1 MTDLTKEMFLAI
13 EQDLQSQVSRL
24 DEKHTTE
31 YHQML
36 TYHMG
41 WTGEGAGPVAT
52 GKRLRPLLLLL
63 SRASILQ
70 HPTDPVGEWR
80 SALPA
85 ASAIELI
92 HNFSLVHDDIQDRS
106 EKRRGRPTVWTK
118 WGIPQGINSGDGLF
132 VLANLAIFKMNGAY
146 PAERINRVSE
156 LVQNT
161 CLDLTRGQYMDISY
175 EHRSDLT
182 VEHYWPMISG
192 KTAALIACCTAA
204 GAILGGASEER
215 IEAFRS
221 YGQYLGLAF
230 QVLDDILGIWGEEEK
245 TGKSA
250 ASDLM
255 ERKNSLPIL
264 LSLEKRGD
272 FYERWHKGPFTPE
285 EIPAIAESMVRDGT
299 RLRVA
304 EIAEQ
309 MTDLAINNLRLADP
323 QGEAGN
329 ILFEMTD
336 HLLNREH

>member
-1 MTDLTKEMFLAI
+1 MADLTQEMFLAV
-13 EQDLQSQVSRL
+13 EQDLQAQVDRL
-24 DEKHTTE
+24 QQKNTAD
-31 YHQML
+31 YHNML

-41 WTGEGAGPVAT
+41 WSGEGAGSAAT

-63 SRASILQ
+63 THASVLQ
-70 HPTDPVGEWR
+70 DPQLQLGEWR
-80 SALPA
+80 SAVPA

-118 WGIPQGINSGDGLF
+118 WGVPQGINAGDGLF
-132 VLANLAIFKMNGAY
+132 VLANLSIFKMNANY

-156 LVQNT
+156 LIQNT
-161 CLDLTRGQYMDISY
+161 CLDLTRGQFMDISY
-175 EHRSDLT
+175 ESRSDLK

-192 KTAALIACCTAA
+192 KTAALISCCTAA
-204 GAILGGASEER
+204 GAILAGATEER
-215 IEAFRS
+215 IEAFRN

-230 QVLDDILGIWGEEEK
+230 QVLDDILGIWGQEDK

-272 FYERWHKGPFTPE
+272 FFARWNAGPFRQD
-285 EIPAIAESMVRDGT
+285 EISSIADLLVKDGT
-299 RLRVA
+299 KLKA
-304 EIAEQ
+304 TEIAEQ

-323 QGEAGN
+323 QGLAGDV
-329 ILFEMTD
+329 LYAMTD
-336 HLLNREH
+336 TLLNREH